1 MRRIYLDHN
10 ATTPVA
16 PEVLAAMLPYFSE
29 AYGNASSIHAFGQSA
44 RGAVERARAAV
55 AALLGARPSEIIF
68 TSGGTESDNAA
79 IFGSFPTSESLDK
92 KDKIAHVITTTIEH
106 PAVLHACQELERR
119 MPVDRSVAVTYVPVG
134 RDGVVD
140 PEDIRRALR
149 PATRLIT
156 VMHANNEIG
165 TLQPIAEI
173 GRIAAEAGVPFHTD
187 AVQSVGKVPID
198 VKKLG
203 VHLLSLSGH
212 KFGAP
217 KGVGALFV
225 RAKTRLEP
233 ILHGGHNERDRRAG
247 TENVAGIVALGKA
260 AELASA
266 HLAGGVGADDNA
278 SNVCGADRI
287 GALRDR
293 LEQGL
298 LARVPG
304 AQINGARINGAGQR
318 RPCAAR
324 R

>member
-1 MRRIYLDHN
+1 
-10 ATTPVA
+10 
-16 PEVLAAMLPYFSE
+16 
-29 AYGNASSIHAFGQSA
+29 
-44 RGAVERARAAV
+44 
-55 AALLGARPSEIIF
+55 
-68 TSGGTESDNAA
+68 
-79 IFGSFPTSESLDK
+79 
-92 KDKIAHVITTTIEH
+92 
-106 PAVLHACQELERR
+106 
-119 MPVDRSVAVTYVPVG
+119 
-134 RDGVVD
+134 
-140 PEDIRRALR
+140 
-149 PATRLIT
+149 
-156 VMHANNEIG
+156 MHANNEIG

-173 GRIAAEAGVPFHTD
+173 GRIAAEAGVRFHTD

-225 RAKTRLEP
+225 RARTRLEP

-266 HLAGGVGADDNA
+266 HLAGSAQADGSADANA
-278 SNVCGADRI
+278 SGADRI

-304 AQINGARINGAGQR
+304 ARVNGAQVNGGHA
-318 RPCAAR
+318 PAR